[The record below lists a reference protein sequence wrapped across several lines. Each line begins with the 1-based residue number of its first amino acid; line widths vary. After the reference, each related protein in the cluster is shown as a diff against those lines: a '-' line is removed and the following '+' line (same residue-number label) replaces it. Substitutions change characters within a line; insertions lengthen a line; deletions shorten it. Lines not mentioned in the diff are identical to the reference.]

1 MTRLGSRLLSTS
13 FVILVATLPRAQA
26 MEPITPEE
34 FQQLQ
39 RVIKPAP
46 IEDKWAQIPWLTD
59 LWEARRR
66 AAAEGKPILVW
77 EMDGHPLACV

>member
-1 MTRLGSRLLSTS
+1 MTHLASRCLPAS
-13 FVILVATLPRAQA
+13 VVVLVATLSAAQA
-26 MEPITPEE
+26 IEPITPEQ
-34 FQQLQ
+34 FKQLQ
-39 RVIKPAP
+39 TVIKPTPTA
-46 IEDKWAQIPWLTD
+46 DKWDRIPWMID

>member
-1 MTRLGSRLLSTS
+1 
-13 FVILVATLPRAQA
+13 